1 MFNDAHKK
9 FLEEQY
15 HLDIDKDDLLPNA
28 GPRSGRRSAM
38 GVDAS
43 KADYSVPD
51 LEEMKRI
58 VNA

>member
-15 HLDIDKDDLLPNA
+15 HLDIDKDDLLPN
-28 GPRSGRRSAM
+28 S
-38 GVDAS
+38 S
-43 KADYSVPD
+43 KVDYSVPD